1 MLINRFTVICLTL
14 WLLAVLLFLSPFGN
28 AFASTPDNSQAWSQ
42 RFDGEVRFYQT
53 TELGVLVV
61 GTNKSLYVVDCE
73 TGDILWRK
81 KNIKLDEIDVV
92 AVPGTDIVLLSF
104 EKDKKTR
111 VEAADIFTGD
121 TLWQSDKVKGSVMQM
136 VVDVDANLLAT
147 VFVKN
152 AKGKVRDNFK
162 RKPTLYAFDL
172 ATGNERWHY
181 EMESEVE
188 MMPLRWSE
196 DKDKDTEY
204 TLDNYRPP
212 AFLNGNIYLFYE
224 GVTTVDARTGK
235 KLEREKFRV
244 NEEGLALTEAD
255 PVFDEKFIYVSG
267 RGKVRAISRLS
278 SEIGWEAKDV
288 GVTPEM
294 LLSGGILYV
303 RTGGQFTRLEDGEV
317 KERGDFGVSAIDTQN
332 GKVIW
337 RYKGADKGITNL
349 VMPDSQT
356 ILLADR
362 DDLISLDRFS
372 GKRRFK
378 VSHKIKKS
386 AFVLINDRGEV
397 VVGGQEE
404 IAGFDPKNGRE
415 KWHAEYNP
423 PGRGV
428 LRTVAAVAARAA
440 SLYFRYG
447 GFVSTAFRG
456 AQLARTVNAFRWSG
470 LTVRGSFRN
479 LTSLAVGTGRGNIST
494 QFAPFG
500 VATRL
505 RRTTLAGRPRLTRF
519 TAQDVEERLMD
530 KLDPSTQLERLSRFL
545 WSRERLAV
553 LQGRW
558 MYFYTD
564 LKRKDGRGLVGV
576 NTDTGRAER
585 EIRLNEADDR
595 IISDELIGLLYV
607 SQDNCL
613 YAFKLDN

>member
-1 MLINRFTVICLTL
+1 MLINRFTASCPTL
-14 WLLAVLLFLSPFGN
+14 WFLGILLILSPSNN
-28 AFASTPDNSQAWSQ
+28 AFAAASDNPDAWSQ
-42 RFDGEVRFYQT
+42 RFDGEVRFYQR
-53 TELGVLVV
+53 TELGVLVL

-136 VVDVDANLLAT
+136 VVDIDANLLAA

-152 AKGKVRDNFK
+152 AKGKARDNFK

-172 ATGNERWHY
+172 ANGNERWHY
-181 EMESEVE
+181 EMESEIE

-212 AFLNGNIYLFYE
+212 AFLNGSIYLFYE
-224 GVTTVDARTGK
+224 GVTTIDSRTGK

-255 PVFDEKFIYVSG
+255 PVFDENFIYVSG
-267 RGKVRAISRLS
+267 RGKVRAISRLNS
-278 SEIGWEAKDV
+278 QIAWEAKDV
-288 GVTPEM
+288 GVAPEI
-294 LLSGGILYV
+294 LLSSGILYV
-303 RTGGQFTRLEDGEV
+303 RTGGQFTRLKDGEIA
-317 KERGDFGVSAIDTQN
+317 ERGDFGVSAIDTQN
-332 GKVIW
+332 GKVVW

-356 ILLADR
+356 VLLADR
-362 DDLISLDRFS
+362 DDLIALDRFS

-378 VSHKIKKS
+378 VSHKVKKA
-386 AFVLINDRGEV
+386 AFVLINERGEV

-404 IAGFDPKNGRE
+404 VAGFDPKNGRE

-423 PGRGV
+423 PGQGV
-428 LRTVAAVAARAA
+428 LRTVAAIAARAA

-447 GFVSTAFRG
+447 GFFSSAFRG
-456 AQLARTVNAFRWSG
+456 VQLARTVNAFRWSG
-470 LTVRGSFRN
+470 LTARGSFGN
-479 LTSLAVGTGRGNIST
+479 LTTLAVGTGSNVST
-494 QFAPFG
+494 RFTPFG
-500 VATRL
+500 IATRL
-505 RRTTLAGRPRLTRF
+505 RRTTRTGMPRF
-519 TAQDVEERLMD
+519 TRTTAKDVEDRLMD

-545 WSRERLAV
+545 WRRERLAV
-553 LQGRW
+553 LQGKW

-576 NTDTGRAER
+576 NTDTGRTER

-595 IISDELIGLLYV
+595 IISDELTGLLYV
-607 SQDNCL
+607 SQDNRL
-613 YAFKLDN
+613 YAFRLDN